1 MITMRG
7 GNDNNK
13 NNNGDAQD
21 DNDTKKGEGVVEGS
35 KKPEDQHISDKS
47 ERLEETAMLHS
58 DGSDSDSGKDNE
70 MEAKTRMRMRT

>member
-21 DNDTKKGEGVVEGS
+21 DNDTKKGEGALEGS
-35 KKPEDQHISDKS
+35 NKPEDKS

-58 DGSDSDSGKDNE
+58 DESGSDSGKDNE
-70 MEAKTRMRMRT
+70 MEAKTRIRKRT